1 MTVLEIKRTP
11 LKDIEVMMEAV
22 RLREIDKTY
31 HMHLGAWLGEVVK
44 SKKKVGKNYKPYY
57 KEFKDFFD
65 YEKVLNEDKAKSE
78 EPKENDFIKLI
89 LKANKGV
96 NNG

>member
-1 MTVLEIKRTP
+1 MSVLEIKRTP

-22 RLREIDKTY
+22 RLREIDNTY
-31 HMHLGAWLGEVVK
+31 HLHLGAWLGEVVK

-65 YEKVLNEDKAKSE
+65 YEKVLNKDKSE
-78 EPKENDFIKLI
+78 EPKEDDFIKLI